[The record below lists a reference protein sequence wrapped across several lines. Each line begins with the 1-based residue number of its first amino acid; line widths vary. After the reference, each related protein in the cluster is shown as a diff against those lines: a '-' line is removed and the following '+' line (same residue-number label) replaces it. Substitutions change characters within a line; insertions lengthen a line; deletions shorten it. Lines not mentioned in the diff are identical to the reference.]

1 MTETVTVT
9 IDGLKSSAEKG
20 TMLLRVIRGM
30 GILVP
35 TLCHHPSLEPTGSC
49 RLCVVEITHS
59 DWKGWSGLVTSC
71 LYPVEPG
78 LIVSTRSERVTAARR
93 TLLEMYL
100 ARCPEAEIVRELA
113 HAEGVD
119 DTPYPVT
126 AEPDK
131 CVLCGLC
138 VRVCQDFGPGAISA
152 LGRGSGKTVGPRPDG
167 TGEECVGCGA
177 CALVCPTDEI
187 VLDRKPGMLSIW
199 KREFHTPPYSV
210 DGDACRGCGACEE
223 VCPLSIPRVVAR
235 RAGTFTAAI
244 APDACVSCGLCA
256 GVCPTGAVV
265 RSAETPCSPET
276 ADALDPG
283 STVCA
288 PAIVGSGTGERG
300 VEGRGVG
307 GRGVGGRGV
316 GGRMPVI
323 ACARSV
329 LPADVE
335 ALPVP
340 CVGRVTVEI
349 LLEKLARGADGVL
362 VLGRDKATC
371 AFGPGEDMAAARVD
385 AAAGLA
391 AMAGLGRDRVRFDL
405 PPAGYDGPARACTAF
420 RESLRPSPLKEPFRK
435 GGFPVGYDGAL
446 AILDWLL
453 AQPELEPRLPAD
465 VEALFPAAGET
476 DTILYLGDLLFVDRL
491 LSLIIREKRLF
502 TLVEDAAALLDLKG
516 IVARPVMTAREVAE
530 SKAAR
535 LVVFDDAA
543 LPDFGRSIE
552 VVTLDSLAG
561 AGTGGPPAA
570 SGDAVL
576 RPFRFRIGGEERSVM
591 AEALGAS
598 TLICTSPHQV
608 AQFML
613 LARDGTWQTQAP
625 PEPLMAFQENV
636 RAAREEVVS

>member
-9 IDGLKSSAEKG
+9 IDGLKVEAEKG
-20 TMLLRVIRGM
+20 AMLLGVIRGM
-30 GILVP
+30 GISVP

-49 RLCVVEITHS
+49 RLCMVEITHP

-78 LIVSTRSERVTAARR
+78 LVISTRSERVSAARR

-100 ARCPEAEIVRELA
+100 ARCPDAEIVRELA

-119 DTPYPVT
+119 NTPYPV
-126 AEPDK
+126 AADADK

-138 VRVCQDFGPGAISA
+138 VRACQDFGPGAIST
-152 LGRGSGKTVGPRPDG
+152 LGRGSGKAVGPRPDG

-177 CALVCPTDEI
+177 CALVCPTGEI
-187 VLDRKPGMLSIW
+187 VVDRKPGLLSIW
-199 KREFHTPPYSV
+199 NRDFNMPPYCV

-235 RAGTFTAAI
+235 CDGTFVAVI
-244 APDACVSCGLCA
+244 AQDACVSCGLCA

-265 RSAETPCSPET
+265 RSTETPCSPEA

-283 STVCA
+283 SIACT
-288 PAIVGSGTGERG
+288 PAVVRSGTGEAG
-300 VEGRGVG
+300 TGGHGAGEGGDGERV
-307 GRGVGGRGV
+307 
-316 GGRMPVI
+316 PVF

-329 LPADVE
+329 LPADVDR
-335 ALPVP
+335 LPVP
-340 CVGRVTVEI
+340 CVGRVTVEA

-385 AAAGLA
+385 AAAALA
-391 AMAGLGRDRVRFDL
+391 AMVGLGVDRVCFDL
-405 PPAGYDGPARACTAF
+405 PPAGYDGPARACAAF
-420 RESLRPSPLKEPFRK
+420 RNNLKPSPLKDPFRS

-446 AILDWLL
+446 AILDWFL
-453 AQPELEPRLPAD
+453 AQPELKPCLPAD
-465 VEALFPAAGET
+465 VEALFSGSPEEEET
-476 DTILYLGDLLFVDRL
+476 DTLLYLGDMLFIDRL
-491 LSLIIREKRLF
+491 LSLIIGEKRLF

-516 IVARPVMTAREVAE
+516 IAARPVMTAREVAE
-530 SKAAR
+530 SQAAR
-535 LVVFDDAA
+535 IIVFDDTA

-561 AGTGGPPAA
+561 AGTAGAPPA
-570 SGDAVL
+570 SGGAVL
-576 RPFRFRIGGEERSVM
+576 KPFRFRIGGKERSVM

-598 TLICTSPHQV
+598 TLICTSPYQV